1 MKIRRDEKPRL
12 ILCLDLRVLQSTL
25 SLCSGAKLSIVC
37 YTYGIDIRCG
47 LLALLLFFLICDII
61 ILR

>member
-12 ILCLDLRVLQSTL
+12 ILCLYLRVLQSTL
-25 SLCSGAKLSIVC
+25 NLFSGAKLSIVC
-37 YTYGIDIRCG
+37 HTYGIDIRCG

-61 ILR
+61 FPR